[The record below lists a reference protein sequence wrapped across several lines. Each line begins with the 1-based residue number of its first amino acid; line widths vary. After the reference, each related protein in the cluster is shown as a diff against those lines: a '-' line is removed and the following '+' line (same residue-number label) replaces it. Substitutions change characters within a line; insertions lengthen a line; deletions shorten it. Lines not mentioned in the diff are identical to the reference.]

1 LTAIFAK
8 KFSYPKQYNIRRGA
22 ESRTVKPCTARVCA
36 ICDWRINMATKIA
49 QQETVSTK
57 LVGRWEQVCQ
67 KLAALAEEIPA
78 NKFDYKPVDGVR
90 TVAEILRHAA
100 FWNLYVADAAR
111 GKKGNDTDN
120 ELSPEKYSNKKQ
132 IIDALTSSA
141 AEAAKALREAPA
153 ELSPEM
159 LETLV
164 GFIEHNCEHY
174 GQLAVYARMNKIVPP
189 TSRG

>member
-1 LTAIFAK
+1 
-8 KFSYPKQYNIRRGA
+8 
-22 ESRTVKPCTARVCA
+22 
-36 ICDWRINMATKIA
+36 MATKIA

-57 LVGRWEQVCQ
+57 LIGRWEQVCQ
-67 KLAALAEEIPA
+67 KLAALAQEIPA

-100 FWNLYVADAAR
+100 FWNLYVADSVR

-120 ELSPEKYSNKKQ
+120 ELSAEKFSSKKQ

-141 AEAAKALREAPA
+141 SEVAKALRAAAPP
-153 ELSPEM
+153 ELRPETV
-159 LETLV
+159 ETLV
-164 GFIEHNCEHY
+164 AFIEHNCEHY

-189 TSRG
+189 ASRG

>member
-1 LTAIFAK
+1 L
-8 KFSYPKQYNIRRGA
+8 
-22 ESRTVKPCTARVCA
+22 EEHV
-36 ICDWRINMATKIA
+36 ATKIA

-57 LVGRWEQVCQ
+57 LIGRWEQVCQ
-67 KLAALAEEIPA
+67 KLAALAQEIPA

-100 FWNLYVADAAR
+100 FWNLYVADAVR

-120 ELSPEKYSNKKQ
+120 ELSAEKFSSKKQ

-141 AEAAKALREAPA
+141 SEVAKALREEPA
-153 ELSPEM
+153 ELRPETV
-159 LETLV
+159 ETLV
-164 GFIEHNCEHY
+164 AFIEHNCEHY

-189 TSRG
+189 ASRG

>member
-1 LTAIFAK
+1 
-8 KFSYPKQYNIRRGA
+8 
-22 ESRTVKPCTARVCA
+22 
-36 ICDWRINMATKIA
+36 MATKIA
-49 QQETVSTK
+49 QQETASTK
-57 LVGRWEQVCQ
+57 LIGRWEQVCQ
-67 KLAALAEEIPA
+67 KLATLAQEIPA
-78 NKFDYKPVDGVR
+78 SKFDYKPVDGIR
-90 TVAEILRHAA
+90 TVAEVLRHAA

-164 GFIEHNCEHY
+164 AFIEHNCEHY

-189 TSRG
+189 ASRG